1 MQVVIKDL
9 KVTKNVLD
17 KLNISLDTPIRIEDR
32 SGRYTLSEGAILYMV
47 TSVIN
52 DNFWAYNQKSL
63 DKYGNPEIRGLI
75 KYQAKRLES
84 YVISKE
90 SIPKMVLI
98 LKTDSQGRLKAFSE
112 DGKLVTPSLISK
124 GIPIEVSY
132 IA

>member
-52 DNFWAYNQKSL
+52 DNFGHA
-63 DKYGNPEIRGLI
+63 DI
-75 KYQAKRLES
+75 
-84 YVISKE
+84 KE
-90 SIPKMVLI
+90 SRI
-98 LKTDSQGRLKAFSE
+98 
-112 DGKLVTPSLISK
+112 
-124 GIPIEVSY
+124 
-132 IA
+132 